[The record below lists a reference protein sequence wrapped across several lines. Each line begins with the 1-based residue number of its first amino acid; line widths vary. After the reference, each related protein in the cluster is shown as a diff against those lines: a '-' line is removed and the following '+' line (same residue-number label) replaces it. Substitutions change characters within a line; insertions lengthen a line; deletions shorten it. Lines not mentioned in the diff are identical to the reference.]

1 MAIFKNRLKELRQS
15 KKMTLE
21 ELANEIGTTKSTIS
35 RYENG
40 MRQPK
45 QDILEAIADF
55 FNVSTDYLLGRTN
68 TKTIFSEPIIPYKV
82 EQKLTKKDINFL
94 KKLIKDFIE
103 HLD

>member
-1 MAIFKNRLKELRQS
+1 MATFKNRLKELRQS
-15 KKMTLE
+15 KNMTLE

-40 MRQPK
+40 IRQPK
-45 QDILEAIADF
+45 QDILEAIADYF
-55 FNVSTDYLLGRTN
+55 KISTDYLLGRAN
-68 TKTIFSEPIIPYKV
+68 NKTIISESIIPYKV
-82 EQKLTKKDINFL
+82 EQKLSEKDIEFL

>member
-1 MAIFKNRLKELRQS
+1 MATFKDRLKELRQS
-15 KKMTLE
+15 KNMTLE

-55 FNVSTDYLLGRTN
+55 FNVSTDYLLGRSN
-68 TKTIFSEPIIPYKV
+68 NKAIISEPIIPYKV
-82 EQKLTKKDINFL
+82 EQKLNKKDVEFL